1 MNPRDLH
8 GILAALEPLLILR
21 YDGVVSFANERAREL
36 FGPIEGRELD
46 LPTDSTL
53 AIPGLG
59 RAFVSRHAI
68 NWQGAE
74 AELVVLRSLPEQ
86 RTRPGP
92 RAAPEPGRRLVP
104 METALR
110 SLDARVHSSSALLV
124 VDLDRFHVINA
135 VLGYRT
141 GDELL
146 RQVGLRLASTLR
158 ATDLVS
164 RRGEDEF
171 LVVLSAR
178 AHEAEEHEMDR
189 RRRRDP
195 SLEAGAVAER
205 VLESLVAPFEID
217 GSEVYVGASIGIALV
232 HPELDPQLTL
242 KCAESALYR
251 AKELGRTRYE
261 LYSGDLLREKS
272 ERMAIENRLRQA
284 LRRGEF
290 FLAYQPVVELGTSRM
305 VGVEA
310 LIRWLSPERGLT
322 SPALFIPM
330 AEENGLIIPIGDW
343 VLQETLRQAALWHA
357 QGARLVVACNVSVA
371 QFMHPDFLTRLKQLL
386 ALHRLPPGSI
396 EIEVTETAIM
406 RAGADTDRILAG
418 LEELGLKVAIDDFG
432 VGHSSLSRLKSLR
445 SHLLKLDS
453 SFVHGLPD
461 DYKDAS
467 IASAVIELAHN
478 LGMESLAEGI
488 ETAAQHE
495 CLRDLGCHL
504 GQGYHFGKPAEPEE
518 IERRLRSTRRGR
530 KGRADQQDA
539 GT

>member
-1 MNPRDLH
+1 MNPADLH
-8 GILAALEPLLILR
+8 SILSVLEPLLVVR
-21 YDGVVSFANERAREL
+21 CDGIVTFANERALEL

-46 LPTDSTL
+46 LPSDSTVVV
-53 AIPGLG
+53 PGLG
-59 RAFVSRHAI
+59 RAQVNRRPFS
-68 NWQGAE
+68 WQGEE
-74 AELVVLRSLPEQ
+74 AELVILRTLPDQ

-92 RAAPEPGRRLVP
+92 RGAPEPGRRLVP

-110 SLDARVHSSSALLV
+110 ALDTRTHPSTALLV
-124 VDLDRFHVINA
+124 LDLDRFHVINA

-146 RQVGLRLASTLR
+146 RQVGLRLSATLR
-158 ATDLVS
+158 ATDLIS

-178 AHEAEEHEMDR
+178 DPGQNDGESER

-195 SLEAGAVAER
+195 RMEAGAVAER
-205 VLESLVAPFEID
+205 ILESLVAPFEID
-217 GSEVYVGASIGIALV
+217 GSEVYVQASLGIALA
-232 HPELDPQLTL
+232 HADLDPQLTL

-261 LYSGDLLREKS
+261 FYTGDLLREKS
-272 ERMAIENRLRQA
+272 ERMALENRLRQA

-290 FLAYQPVVELGTSRM
+290 FLAYQPIIELASGAM

-310 LIRWLSPERGLT
+310 LIRWQSPDRGLT

-330 AEENGLIIPIGDW
+330 AEENGLIVPIGDW
-343 VLQETLRQAALWHA
+343 VLQETFRQAARWHA

-371 QFMHPDFLTRLKQLL
+371 QFLHPDFLKRLR
-386 ALHRLPPGSI
+386 ALIDEHRLPPGTVEI
-396 EIEVTETAIM
+396 EITETAIM
-406 RAGADTDRILAG
+406 RAGGETDRILAG
-418 LEELGLKVAIDDFG
+418 LDELGLKVAIDDFG

-453 SFVHGLPD
+453 SFVGGLPED
-461 DYKDAS
+461 HKDAS
-467 IASAVIELAHN
+467 IAAAVIELAHN

-488 ETAAQHE
+488 ENEAQHQ
-495 CLRDLGCHL
+495 CLRALGCRF
-504 GQGYHFGKPAEPEE
+504 GQGYHFGRPSGPEE
-518 IERRLRSTRRGR
+518 IERRF
-530 KGRADQQDA
+530 RA
-539 GT
+539 

>member
-1 MNPRDLH
+1 MNPADFH
-8 GILAALEPLLILR
+8 NILAMLEPLLVVR
-21 YDGVVSFANERAREL
+21 CDGVVSFANERAVEL
-36 FGPIEGRELD
+36 FGPIEGRELE
-46 LPTDSTL
+46 LPNDSTL
-53 AIPGLG
+53 VVPGLG
-59 RAFVSRHAI
+59 RAQVTRSVVS
-68 NWQGAE
+68 WQGEE

-86 RTRPGP
+86 RSRPGP
-92 RAAPEPGRRLVP
+92 RGAPEPGRRLVP

-110 SLDARVHSSSALLV
+110 ALDARAHKSTALLV

-146 RQVGLRLASTLR
+146 RQVGLRLASSLR

-178 AHEAEEHEMDR
+178 DPGPTEKESER

-195 SLEAGAVAER
+195 RVEASAVAER
-205 VLESLVAPFEID
+205 VLECLVAPFEID
-217 GSEVYVGASIGIALV
+217 GSEVYVQASMGIALV

-251 AKELGRTRYE
+251 AKELGRTRFEFYT
-261 LYSGDLLREKS
+261 GDLLREKS
-272 ERMAIENRLRQA
+272 ERLALENRLRQA

-290 FLAYQPVVELGTSRM
+290 FLAYQPILELESRRT

-310 LIRWLSPERGLT
+310 LIRWQSPDRGLT

-330 AEENGLIIPIGDW
+330 AEENGLIVPIGDW
-343 VLQETLRQAALWHA
+343 VLQESFAQAARWHA
-357 QGARLVVACNVSVA
+357 QGLRLVVACNVSVA
-371 QFMHPDFLTRLKQLL
+371 QFMHPDFLKRLRTLL
-386 ALHRLPPGSI
+386 DQHRLPPGTVEI
-396 EIEVTETAIM
+396 EITETAIM
-406 RAGADTDRILAG
+406 RAGVETDRILAG

-453 SFVHGLPD
+453 SFVFGLPED
-461 DYKDAS
+461 HKDAS
-467 IASAVIELAHN
+467 IAAAVIDLAHN

-488 ETAAQHE
+488 ENEAQFE
-495 CLRDLGCHL
+495 CLRELGCRY
-504 GQGYHFGKPAEPEE
+504 GQGYHFGKPGRPEE
-518 IERRLRSTRRGR
+518 VERHFPRQSPI
-530 KGRADQQDA
+530 
-539 GT
+539 